1 MARHGGGQRPDVQDF
16 DKLLIINRPVSP
28 VPVLDSGFG
37 RTDNFYQSVDEYE
50 ASSGK
55 LSKYLPQGIERTL
68 DTEKRDSVEG
78 KHDYSSRDGSDDSDK
93 LDNYEMY
100 ASLSD
105 LDIDRLNLN
114 HADADADGGRVS
126 RSEFAESLISMDLTG
141 DYDCYVQHLRFG
153 RWCHEYGLSMH
164 SMPLSP
170 LPSGAPYPWEGL
182 RPLLHYKPNGFSH
195 HHNGFHPSPPI
206 YGMPPVILPP
216 VPFSWDDV
224 PKHRGT
230 GTYLPNSVCLSSSL
244 HYISLMIFG

>member
-16 DKLLIINRPVSP
+16 DKLLISNRPVSP
-28 VPVLDSGFG
+28 VPFTDSG
-37 RTDNFYQSVDEYE
+37 FYQSVDDYE

-55 LSKYLPQGIERTL
+55 LSKYLPQGIERTF
-68 DTEKRDSVEG
+68 DTEKGDSVEG

-93 LDNYEMY
+93 LDNYEKY

-105 LDIDRLNLN
+105 SDTDKLELN
-114 HADADADGGRVS
+114 HVVTDGGRVS
-126 RSEFAESLISMDLTG
+126 RIELAESLISMDLTG
-141 DYDCYVQHLRFG
+141 DYDCYIQHLRYG

-182 RPLLHYKPNGFSH
+182 RPLLHYKHNGFSH

-206 YGMPPVILPP
+206 YGMQHVILPP

-230 GTYLPNSVCLSSSL
+230 GTYLPNTVCLSLLL